1 MGMGRRQQDRQQEFW
16 IASAALASVPKH
28 IFYEKLNG
36 LLDEA
41 GFDEFVEQLCE
52 PFYSKYGRDSIP
64 PGRYFRML
72 LVGYFEEIDSQ
83 RGIAWRCSDSLSLR
97 NFLFLGVAEE
107 SPDHS
112 SLTKLRQRLPLFV
125 HEQVFAFLLEIARQ
139 KQLLV
144 GRQVGVDATTLEANA
159 AMKSIV
165 RRDSGE
171 DWKEYLKR
179 LAEEDRSGDQQRR
192 RPAAVRQTADKERKK
207 EGLQ

>member
-1 MGMGRRQQDRQQEFW
+1 MGMGRRQQDRRQEFW
-16 IASAALASVPKH
+16 IASDALASVPKH

-97 NFLFLGVAEE
+97 NFLFWGVAEE
-107 SPDHS
+107 SPGHS

-125 HEQVFAFLLEIARQ
+125 HEQVFAFVLEIARQ

-171 DWKEYLKR
+171 DWQRVPEASGR
-179 LAEEDRSGDQQRR
+179 RSRSGDQQRR
-192 RPAAVRQTADKERKK
+192 RPAAVRQTADKEREK